1 MSDLNSGASGKRFR
15 LPGFGGDGSEMSLT
29 VKAVAATILLLVI
42 GGIAAPST
50 VSASA
55 ILSMLPFIA
64 ILAIAAVGQHLVVQQ
79 RGLDLSV
86 AGIIS
91 FAAALATAL
100 PHSDAGGW
108 ATLGYA
114 LVAVVSGIVAGAVSG
129 LVVTQLSV
137 PPLVTTIGVNSVML
151 GLTLFVSHSIPSKA
165 PETLSDFA
173 LAKFAGIPDTV
184 FVLVIVA
191 AAVIFVLDRTTIGR
205 RFVAVGVNPRSAHAV
220 AIKVERYQVATY
232 AVAGLLYAAGGVLL
246 AGYVSI
252 PTVFCGS
259 PYLLGSVAAVVVGG
273 NSIAGGGRGSVIA
286 TVIGAIFL
294 TYLDQLVLAAGFETS
309 MQDIVE
315 ALIVISGVA
324 LPVVARRLRS
334 A

>member
-1 MSDLNSGASGKRFR
+1 M
-15 LPGFGGDGSEMSLT
+15 
-29 VKAVAATILLLVI
+29 
-42 GGIAAPST
+42 
-50 VSASA
+50 
-55 ILSMLPFIA
+55 
-64 ILAIAAVGQHLVVQQ
+64 
-79 RGLDLSV
+79 
-86 AGIIS
+86 
-91 FAAALATAL
+91 
-100 PHSDAGGW
+100 
-108 ATLGYA
+108 
-114 LVAVVSGIVAGAVSG
+114 
-129 LVVTQLSV
+129 
-137 PPLVTTIGVNSVML
+137 
-151 GLTLFVSHSIPSKA
+151 
-165 PETLSDFA
+165 
-173 LAKFAGIPDTV
+173 

-205 RFVAVGVNPRSAHAV
+205 RFVAVGVESALGPRRGDQGRALSGRHLRSGWPALRRGRRV
-220 AIKVERYQVATY
+220 
-232 AVAGLLYAAGGVLL
+232 L